1 MKNEQLILLFEM
13 KNIDIIQLENELSKN
28 ELLGQIVDNGV
39 INENSVIDYLDID
52 SMIQLYS
59 YTVNYEG
66 KKYLFYEKVHV
77 ITDEKGKNKHGKYK
91 SIEIYEVKSLS

>member
-39 INENSVIDYLDID
+39 INENSVIDYLDND

-59 YTVNYEG
+59 PTSDIMKWWI
-66 KKYLFYEKVHV
+66 KKYFYYVKNSENKNGQIKKV
-77 ITDEKGKNKHGKYK
+77 YF
-91 SIEIYEVKSLS
+91 

>member
-39 INENSVIDYLDID
+39 INENSAIDYLDID

-59 YTVNYEG
+59 YTVNYED
-66 KKYLFYEKVHV
+66 KKYLFYEKVHTLHH
-77 ITDEKGKNKHGKYK
+77 IIFPRSKMPERSESDLT
-91 SIEIYEVKSLS
+91 IL